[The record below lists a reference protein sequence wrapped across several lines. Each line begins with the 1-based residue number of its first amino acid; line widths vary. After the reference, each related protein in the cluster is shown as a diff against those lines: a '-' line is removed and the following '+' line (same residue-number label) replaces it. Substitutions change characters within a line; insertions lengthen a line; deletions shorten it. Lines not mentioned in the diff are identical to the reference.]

1 MKQKKQTILC
11 LFMALSLLIVGLPQ
25 THIEARS
32 NTIEVTG
39 ELELDSNA
47 TQETSPTKPN
57 TDDPKESVTPSAPPK
72 KNVLP
77 PLGEQIQVLYVLTG
91 VILILIVLVSYQII
105 RDKRR
110 NPKKMGKIIV
120 NYSSKK

>member
-1 MKQKKQTILC
+1 
-11 LFMALSLLIVGLPQ
+11 MALSLLIVGLPQ
-25 THIEARS
+25 THIEASS
-32 NTIEVTG
+32 NNIEVTG
-39 ELELDSNA
+39 ELKFDSNG
-47 TQETSPTKPN
+47 TQETSPTKPD
-57 TDDPKESVTPSAPPK
+57 TGDPKESVTPSAPPK

-110 NPKKMGKIIV
+110 NPKKMSEIIV
-120 NYSSKK
+120 NYSSKE

>member
-1 MKQKKQTILC
+1 MVLG
-11 LFMALSLLIVGLPQ
+11 LLIVGLPQ
-25 THIEARS
+25 THIEASS

-39 ELELDSNA
+39 ELELKSTGDLNA
-47 TQETSPTKPN
+47 TQETSSTKPN
-57 TDDPKESVTPSAPPK
+57 TGETKESVTPSAPSK
-72 KNVLP
+72 ENVLP

-105 RDKRR
+105 SDKRR
-110 NPKKMGKIIV
+110 NPKKMSKIIV

>member
-1 MKQKKQTILC
+1 MVLG
-11 LFMALSLLIVGLPQ
+11 LLIIGLPQ
-25 THIEARS
+25 THIEASS
-32 NTIEVTG
+32 NNIEVTG
-39 ELELDSNA
+39 ELKFDSNG
-47 TQETSPTKPN
+47 TQETSPTKPD
-57 TDDPKESVTPSAPPK
+57 TGDPKESVTPSAPPK
-72 KNVLP
+72 KNVLL

-110 NPKKMGKIIV
+110 NPKKMSEIIV

>member
-11 LFMALSLLIVGLPQ
+11 LFMVLGLLIIGLPQ
-25 THIEARS
+25 THIEASS
-32 NTIEVTG
+32 NNIEVTG
-39 ELELDSNA
+39 ELKFDSNG
-47 TQETSPTKPN
+47 TQETSPTKPD
-57 TDDPKESVTPSAPPK
+57 TGDPKESVTPSAPPK

-91 VILILIVLVSYQII
+91 VILIVLVSYQII

-110 NPKKMGKIIV
+110 NPKKMSEIIV